1 MFKGSWWKNRN
12 SKRFG
17 RAQAQPQAQQGAGGR
32 ESLIRGLPPVA
43 TEGHPIIPSYPTCF
57 GAGGGWVILSLPIGP
72 GVGTSG
78 QFGQDRLIPCGWQ
91 ALVFPASLGTDYLR
105 PACPQGTQ
113 ARVFSPVCEESA
125 FGSNSCPDPV
135 THAAVQLGGLVGRG
149 LRDLYLDPHE

>member
-78 QFGQDRLIPCGWQ
+78 QFGQDRRIPCGWQ
-91 ALVFPASLGTDYLR
+91 ALVFPPAWERIISDQLVLKVLRQGYFLQFVKSLPL
-105 PACPQGTQ
+105 
-113 ARVFSPVCEESA
+113 ARILVQTLLPMLQFSWEDLWEE
-125 FGSNSCPDPV
+125 V
-135 THAAVQLGGLVGRG
+135 
-149 LRDLYLDPHE
+149 